1 MLLTTGQHQATLK
14 FWMNGKPSKRMYVL
28 DNCTQLVQDLN
39 LRAGCKLQFFKRP
52 DDRVVG
58 CHLPGALSE
67 LIAALQSCSQAHFPA
82 LPVGTSLVGQ
92 RHAEGHGSLQGVTAI
107 MPQDE

>member
-52 DDRVVG
+52 DERVVS

-67 LIAALQSCSQAHFPA
+67 SLLHCRAGEQLPAQLFAQS
-82 LPVGTSLVGQ
+82 
-92 RHAEGHGSLQGVTAI
+92 I
-107 MPQDE
+107 